1 MAKAVISIENPSP
14 SDWDLVKGIDS
25 KLFQLLSTA
34 GWKLANIDTESVK
47 TFPDEGPAEGI
58 KFETNNMPLISFSR
72 LVVVASELPGIIST
86 TISFTEPVVIQGR
99 AKREEILDQR
109 TGAARVQISTPRLL
123 SEKDLG
129 LTSDNQG

>member
-58 KFETNNMPLISFSR
+58 KFETNNMPLISFNIFYR
-72 LVVVASELPGIIST
+72 TRCYPGEGKERGNT
-86 TISFTEPVVIQGR
+86 
-99 AKREEILDQR
+99 
-109 TGAARVQISTPRLL
+109 
-123 SEKDLG
+123 
-129 LTSDNQG
+129 